1 MPWWLWW
8 GMHQVILA
16 LIILQFQMSHLREL
30 SSLESISI
38 APHSHYVVTTHEFW
52 PISNTS
58 QLDLAHS
65 ETWAKSSICGQQ
77 PQSPV
82 VKVESLSGSQIVEI
96 VPCTCSR
103 YMTGLASDCPWVL
116 HSCPQHHLVICTG
129 NPRVFSSIPIPVPA
143 NYPHPFHGYG

>member
-1 MPWWLWW
+1 
-8 GMHQVILA
+8 MHQVILA
-16 LIILQFQMSHLREL
+16 LIILQFQMSHLQEL

-58 QLDLAHS
+58 QSDLDHS

-82 VKVESLSGSQIVEI
+82 VKVESLSGSQIVGI

-103 YMTGLASDCPWVL
+103 YMTGFASDCPWVL
-116 HSCPQHHLVICTG
+116 HSCPQHHWIKPEQQHFKQGHLRPSGSFC
-129 NPRVFSSIPIPVPA
+129 NQSSHWRV
-143 NYPHPFHGYG
+143 PFHH